1 MKKTT
6 LNLIVNIA
14 CLVTFIPSLFSG
26 LVLYFYLPSGSGR
39 GGLVTYLGL
48 TRSQWLGIHD
58 YTSFAFT
65 AFLII
70 HLILHWRFFRPSVKD
85 WTIKTGDAKEEETS
99 VSD

>member
-48 TRSQWLGIHD
+48 TRSQWLGFHD

-65 AFLII
+65 GFLII
-70 HLILHWRFFRPSVKD
+70 HLALHWKFFRIGKKNL
-85 WTIKTGDAKEEETS
+85 TEGTEEPIR
-99 VSD
+99 V